1 MSANQKTPAKSAKPL
16 NQKLRNDLS
25 KLGFTESEIKFYV
38 AGLELG
44 LGTIPQIAARAGLS
58 RMSGYTIFKT
68 LRQKGMADIDV
79 RKYGQKVKVAKPAK
93 LLSMYEERRRGL
105 DTLGKNLPALVGEL
119 NIIFASVPEDLEIHY
134 FRAKEAIT
142 KIWNEAMTNTKKGDE
157 ILWISAVDYFAIL
170 NPNFYEFFEEMQNV
184 FEEKGINIK
193 VVFEKTA
200 QTALDK
206 KDKEKFFKESK
217 NMGLGQTMDTVIFE
231 DTVAF
236 IFPGTELFGLAIK
249 SEELANNQSRS
260 FYKLWNM

>member
-1 MSANQKTPAKSAKPL
+1 MSETKKSAKPL
-16 NQKLRNDLS
+16 NDKLRKDLS

-44 LGTIPQIAARAGLS
+44 LGTIPQIASRAGLS

-93 LLSMYEERRRGL
+93 LLSMYEERRRNL

-134 FRAKEAIT
+134 FRGKEAIT
-142 KIWNEAMTNTKKGDE
+142 KIWNEAWTNTKKGDE
-157 ILWISAVDYFAIL
+157 ILWISAVDYMPIL
-170 NPNFYEFFEEMQNV
+170 NPHFYEFFDEMENV
-184 FEEKGINIK
+184 TNEKGINMK
-193 VVFEKTA
+193 AVFEKTA
-200 QTALDK
+200 QSVLTK
-206 KDKEKFFKESK
+206 KEKDKYFKEYKS
-217 NMGLGQTMDTVIFE
+217 MGLGQTMDTVIFE
-231 DTVAF
+231 DTVSF
-236 IFPGTELFGLAIK
+236 IFPGTELFGLTIR